1 MNGTH
6 QPPIRRGRSI
16 KAAAFV
22 ALGLG
27 FAQNVHGQVDADAS
41 AKLIK
46 PAEGLEAKLWASEP
60 MVINPTTIDID
71 SRGRVWVTE
80 GLNYRLHRNVARKM
94 DRLPDADAI
103 KILEDT
109 DGDGK
114 ADKVTVFA
122 DKIFPVPMGIAV
134 EERYD
139 RNGKYTGCRVYVG
152 NSPNVLVLE
161 DTDGDDKADTRFPL
175 LTGFGGIDSDHGVHG
190 MTLGIDG
197 KLYFTHG
204 DGCCSVQPEGGEK
217 VQNFDVTE
225 KSGRKVTTD
234 QLATTLRVNRDGSQ
248 FEVLADRQRNN
259 YEATQDSYGDVFVSD
274 NDDDGRRGSR
284 VLWIMDGGRYG
295 YRTPGSPLHWG
306 EDVPGNVPKLVGT
319 GNGSPCGIFCY
330 EGTLFGEKARGSLL
344 EADAGTRQINWFPLV
359 RQGAAFRTVHDVFL
373 GSDDPWFRPV
383 DVAAAPDGS
392 VFVADWYDAGVG
404 GHAFSDQ
411 TTGRIYRVTPKGA
424 KVPAVKPEFKTIEGL
439 IAALGSPATA
449 TRDAARRSLIERKEE
464 SLQAIAD
471 LESGPADSRLKARA
485 LWVWHALAGD
495 PIATFALVKQD
506 DPRIREQVVRILG
519 RDVSRVG
526 QVKLPE
532 GQTPAAP
539 RAEKNLGVLTKL
551 ADDPDAGVRRELI
564 LALRDVPT
572 EKAGETLKKLAA
584 KWDGH
589 DRWYLEALGLALEKR
604 ESHFVASLFDGT
616 LFGDLK
622 LEEAGRATGLAL
634 PPYFPTDRSEA
645 YIATGTKN
653 LPANAL
659 SRTLGL
665 AWRLKRPEAL
675 DLLARIR
682 PEVHTPE
689 LHQAWDDAVRQITD
703 PKAAEF
709 LARIAKESTD
719 ANRTKQILTL
729 LAEKLDGDWKAAK
742 SSASIRDL
750 VTKAIGEPALAEV
763 GVRLAARM
771 GDPALLTTLDGILE
785 KSTAPEPVRIA
796 ALEGLV
802 SNKAPS
808 AAARINAILESSIG
822 SKKSSELAESAVR
835 AIPAV
840 EGPTSN
846 TLQGMIENTNFPLPM
861 RRQAIR
867 SLAASIPG
875 ARSLIRLASENKLP
889 EDLKTEST
897 TALYAHPNRDIRE
910 SSAKVLPPPKSAD
923 GRPLP
928 PIYELVR
935 REGNAEKG
943 AEVFFRTAS
952 NSCSS
957 CHRVGGKGRWV
968 GPDLSTIGVKYG
980 REELLQS
987 ILNPSAAV
995 GYNYRPYVL
1004 ALKDGRVVTGLPLQE
1019 SEGAIVLKTAE
1030 GKTVRVARSEIEESE
1045 VSPVSL
1051 MPEGL
1056 AQTMTNQDLVDLMT
1070 WMSTLKR
1077 PSSVVGQFQAIG
1089 PLPAS
1094 ADPDDKPAIAA
1105 NATIR
1110 ANEPVKTADGKSVAW
1125 RRLTAT
1131 AEGMVDLGTME
1142 DGQTSYLW
1150 TVAVAPQ
1157 EQKARLVLD
1166 SALPARVWVNGK
1178 EVPLVASGDQTAHE
1192 APVDLAKGSNRVLVR
1207 VKSNK
1212 GPETNLGLTIV
1223 SDVPIEFRD
1232 TASTEVGNR

>member
-1 MNGTH
+1 M
-6 QPPIRRGRSI
+6 
-16 KAAAFV
+16 AAAMSV
-22 ALGLG
+22 MALSQ
-27 FAQNVHGQVDADAS
+27 AQQGHGQVSPEAS
-41 AKLIK
+41 AKMVK
-46 PAEGLEAKLWASEP
+46 PAEGLQATLWAAEP
-60 MVINPTTIDID
+60 LVINPTTIDID

-94 DRLPDADAI
+94 ERLPEADSI

-109 DGDGK
+109 DNDGK

-139 RNGKYTGCRVYVG
+139 RDGKYTGCRVYVG

-161 DTDGDDKADTRFPL
+161 DSDGDDKADARYPL

-217 VQNFDVTE
+217 VQNFDVTD

-234 QLATTLRVNRDGSQ
+234 QLATTLRVNRDGTQ
-248 FEVLADRQRNN
+248 FEILADRQRNN
-259 YEATQDSYGDVFVSD
+259 YEAAQDSYGNVFVSD

-319 GNGSPCGIFCY
+319 GNGSPCGIFSY
-330 EGTLFGEKARGSLL
+330 EGTLFGDAARGSLL
-344 EADAGTRQINWFPLV
+344 EADAGTRQINWFPLT
-359 RQGAAFRTVHDVFL
+359 RQGAAFRTVHNVFL
-373 GSDDPWFRPV
+373 SSDDPWFRPV
-383 DVAAAPDGS
+383 DAAAAPDGS

-411 TTGRIYRVTPKGA
+411 TTGRIYRVTPKDA
-424 KVPAVKPEFKTIEGL
+424 KIAAVKPDFKTIEGL
-439 IAALGSPATA
+439 IEALGSPTTA
-449 TRDAARRSLIERKEE
+449 TRDSARRALIERKED
-464 SLQAIAD
+464 SMQAVSD
-471 LESGPADSRLKARA
+471 LVSKPGDSRLKARA
-485 LWVWHALAGD
+485 LWVWYAMAGD

-506 DPRIREQVVRILG
+506 DARIREQVVRMLA

-526 QVKLPE
+526 QVTLPD
-532 GQTPAAP
+532 GQSAPAP

-572 EKAGETLKKLAA
+572 EKAGDTLKKLTA
-584 KWDGH
+584 KWDGQ

-604 ESHFVASLFDGT
+604 EPHFVASLFDGT

-622 LEEAGRATGLAL
+622 LEDAGNTSGLAV
-634 PPYFPTDRSEA
+634 PPYFPIDRSEA
-645 YIATGTKN
+645 FLATGTKN
-653 LPANAL
+653 LPSNAL
-659 SRTLGL
+659 SKTLGL
-665 AWRLKRPEAL
+665 AWRLRRAESL
-675 DLLARIR
+675 DLMAKVR
-682 PEVHTPE
+682 PMIHTPE
-689 LHQAWDDAVRQITD
+689 LQQAWDDAVRQTVD

-709 LARIAKESTD
+709 LANLAKDSSD
-719 ANRTKQILTL
+719 KNRTRQILVL
-729 LAEKLDGDWKAAK
+729 LTDKLDGDWSQAK
-742 SSASIRDL
+742 SSASIREL
-750 VTKAIGEPALAEV
+750 VAKVINDPALAEA
-763 GVRLAARM
+763 GVRLAAKT
-771 GDPALLTTLDGILE
+771 GDPASLTTLDGILE
-785 KSTAPEPVRIA
+785 KSTGTEAVRIA
-796 ALEGLV
+796 ALEGLA
-802 SNKAPS
+802 SNKAAS
-808 AAARINAILESSIG
+808 ASARVNAIVESATAAR
-822 SKKSSELAESAVR
+822 KSSELAETAVR
-835 AIPAV
+835 LIPSF
-840 EGPTSN
+840 EGPASA
-846 TLQGMIENTNFPLPM
+846 TLQAMIENQNVPLPM
-861 RRQAIR
+861 RRQAVR
-867 SLAASIPG
+867 SLAAAVPG
-875 ARSLIRLASENKLP
+875 AKAVIEMASDGKLP
-889 EDLKTEST
+889 EDLKTEAT
-897 TALYAHPNRDIRE
+897 TVLYAHPNREIRE
-910 SSAKVLPPPKSAD
+910 TSAKVLPPPKSAE

-935 REGNAEKG
+935 SEGNAEKG
-943 AEVFFRTAS
+943 AEVFFRTAA
-952 NSCSS
+952 NACAA

-980 REELLQS
+980 REELLHS

-995 GYNYRPYVL
+995 GYNYRPYIL

-1030 GKTVRVARSEIEESE
+1030 GETVRVTKSDIEETQ

-1056 AQTMTNQDLVDLMT
+1056 AQTMTNQELVDLMT
-1070 WMSTLKR
+1070 YLTTLKR
-1077 PSSVVGQFQAIG
+1077 PSSVVGQFQSLG
-1089 PLPAS
+1089 PLPAGV
-1094 ADPDDKPAIAA
+1094 DPDDKPAIAA
-1105 NATIR
+1105 DATVR
-1110 ANEPVKTADGKSVAW
+1110 HNDPVKGSDGKTYAW

-1131 AEGMVDLGTME
+1131 AEGLIDVGSAE
-1142 DGQTSYLW
+1142 EGQSAYLW
-1150 TVAVAPQ
+1150 TVAVTPQ

-1166 SALPARVWVNGK
+1166 SAMPARVWLNGK

-1192 APVDLAKGSNRVLVR
+1192 APVDLAKGPNRVLVR
-1207 VKSNK
+1207 TKLPK
-1212 GPETNLGLTIV
+1212 GTEGMLGLTIV
-1223 SDVPIEFRD
+1223 SDAPVEFRD
-1232 TASTEVGNR
+1232 AVSTEVGKR

>member
-1 MNGTH
+1 MNGT
-6 QPPIRRGRSI
+6 QKRPYRTGRSI
-16 KAAAFV
+16 MAAAFV
-22 ALGLG
+22 VMSLGHARVG
-27 FAQNVHGQVDADAS
+27 HGQVDAEAS
-41 AKLIK
+41 ARMVK
-46 PAEGLEAKLWASEP
+46 PAEGLEAALWASEP

-94 DRLPDADAI
+94 ERIPDADSI

-109 DGDGK
+109 DHDGK

-139 RNGKYTGCRVYVG
+139 RSGKYTGCRVYVG

-161 DTDGDDKADTRFPL
+161 DTDGDDKADARFPL
-175 LTGFGGIDSDHGVHG
+175 LTGFGGTDSDHGVHG

-234 QLATTLRVNRDGSQ
+234 QLATTLRVNRDGSK
-248 FEVLADRQRNN
+248 FEILADRQRNN

-330 EGTLFGEKARGSLL
+330 EGTLFGDANRGSLL
-344 EADAGTRQINWFPLV
+344 EADAGTRQINWFPLT
-359 RQGAAFRTVHDVFL
+359 RQGAAFRTVHNVFL
-373 GSDDPWFRPV
+373 ASEDPWFRPV
-383 DVAAAPDGS
+383 DAAAAPDGS

-424 KVPAVKPEFKTIEGL
+424 KVPAVKPEFASIDGL

-449 TRDAARRSLIERKEE
+449 TRDAARRALIERKEE
-464 SLQAIAD
+464 SLQAISD
-471 LESGPADSRLKARA
+471 LESKPADSRLKARA
-485 LWVWHALAGD
+485 LWVWHAIAGD

-506 DPRIREQVVRILG
+506 DPRIREQVVRMLG

-526 QVKLPE
+526 QVTLPE
-532 GQTPAAP
+532 GQTHPAP

-572 EKAGETLKKLAA
+572 EKAGETLKKLTA
-584 KWDGH
+584 KWDGQ

-604 ESHFVASLFDGT
+604 ESHFVAGLFDGT

-622 LEEAGRATGLAL
+622 LEDAGKTAGLAV

-645 YIATGTKN
+645 FLATGTKS
-653 LPANAL
+653 LPANSL
-659 SRTLGL
+659 SKTLGL

-675 DLLARIR
+675 DLLAKIR
-682 PEVHTPE
+682 PALHTPE
-689 LHQAWDDAVRQITD
+689 LHQAWDDAVRQIAD
-703 PKAAEF
+703 PQAAEF
-709 LARIAKESTD
+709 LAKLAAESSD
-719 ANRTKQILTL
+719 ANRTRQILTL
-729 LAEKLDGDWKAAK
+729 LSEKLDGDWREAK
-742 SSASIRDL
+742 SSGSIRAL
-750 VTKAIGEPALAEV
+750 VTKAIAEPSLAEA
-763 GVRLAARM
+763 GVRLAART
-771 GDPALLTTLDGILE
+771 GDPALLATLDGILE
-785 KSTAPEPVRIA
+785 KASAAEPVRIA

-802 SNKAPS
+802 ANKTPS
-808 AAARINAILESSIG
+808 TAARINAILEASTAAR
-822 SKKSSELAESAVR
+822 KSSELAETAVR
-835 AIPAV
+835 SVPAI
-840 EGPTSN
+840 EGPASA
-846 TLQGMIENTNFPLPM
+846 TLQAMIDNPNFPLPM
-861 RRQAIR
+861 RRQAVR
-867 SLAASIPG
+867 SLAAAVPG
-875 ARSLIRLASENKLP
+875 ARVVIRLASENKLP
-889 EDLKTEST
+889 EDLKTEAT
-897 TALYAHPNRDIRE
+897 TALYAHPNREIRE
-910 SSAKVLPPPKSAD
+910 ASAKVLPPPKSAE

-943 AEVFFRTAS
+943 AAVFFRTAA
-952 NSCSS
+952 NACAG

-1004 ALKDGRVVTGLPLQE
+1004 ALKDGRVITGLPLQE

-1030 GKTVRVARSEIEESE
+1030 GKTVRVTRADIEESE

-1056 AQTMTNQDLVDLMT
+1056 AGTLTNQELVDLMT
-1070 WMSTLKR
+1070 YLSTLKR
-1077 PSSVVGQFQAIG
+1077 PSSVVGQFQALG
-1089 PLPAS
+1089 PLPAA
-1094 ADPDDKPAIAA
+1094 ADPDDKPAIPAD
-1105 NATIR
+1105 ATVR
-1110 ANEPVKTADGKSVAW
+1110 VNEPIKSSDGKTFAW

-1131 AEGMVDLGTME
+1131 AEGMIDIGSPE
-1142 DGQTSYLW
+1142 EGQSVYLW

-1166 SALPARVWVNGK
+1166 SAIPARVWVNGK
-1178 EVPLVASGDQTAHE
+1178 ELPLVASGDQTAHE
-1192 APVDLAKGSNRVLVR
+1192 APVDLAKGSNRILVR
-1207 VKSNK
+1207 TRLAK
-1212 GPETNLGLTIV
+1212 GSEGMLGLTIV
-1223 SDVPIEFRD
+1223 SDAPIEFRD
-1232 TASTEVGNR
+1232 AVSTEVGKR